1 MIHVAGGRVNLKK
14 TAASLCQRPDIPQKV
29 DILRKDIKIG
39 LLFTSPHL
47 KRGNTVSNWTGKFV
61 IGLTGNIATGKS
73 VVRRMLEHLGA
84 YTIDADALAHRAY
97 AKGAPGYQQVLDNF
111 GKWLINKDGE
121 IDRSKLGNLV
131 FNNPE
136 ALAQLEAI
144 AHPLVR
150 QATEILIKR
159 SIQPVI
165 VIEAIKLLEGDLRNV
180 CDSIWVT
187 NAPEEIQIERLIR
200 KRGMNRDQAVERIH
214 MQSEQSAKV
223 AVANIVITNT
233 GSYDALWKQV
243 NAAWKEI
250 VPGAS
255 NNAEPETITIKQP
268 VTPKGEYSV
277 KRGSPKHSAAIADL
291 ITRLSKG
298 ARKMTADGVMEEF
311 GEKAYML
318 LQLDQDIVGLAGWQ
332 VENLVTRTTDIF
344 LEEHVDLQKAL
355 EILIN
360 EVERASSELQSEAS
374 LIFPMNELA
383 TQEQLWK
390 QIGYEKRTPETL
402 GVQAWQDSA
411 TESLSAGN
419 TLLFKQL
426 RQDRVLRPI

>member
-1 MIHVAGGRVNLKK
+1 M
-14 TAASLCQRPDIPQKV
+14 
-29 DILRKDIKIG
+29 
-39 LLFTSPHL
+39 
-47 KRGNTVSNWTGKFV
+47 SNWPGKFV

-84 YTIDADALAHRAY
+84 YTIDADALTHRAY
-97 AKGAPGYQQVLDNF
+97 ARGAPGYQQVVDNF
-111 GKWLINKDGE
+111 GKWLVNKDGE

-131 FNNPE
+131 FNNPD
-136 ALAQLEAI
+136 AMSQLESI
-144 AHPLVR
+144 VHPLVR

-165 VIEAIKLLEGDLRNV
+165 VIEAIKLLEGDLRKV

-187 NAPEEIQIERLIR
+187 NAPEDIQVERLMR
-200 KRGMNRDQAVERIH
+200 KRGMSREQAIERIS
-214 MQSEQSAKV
+214 MQSAQSAKV

-243 NAAWKEI
+243 SAAWKEI
-250 VPGAS
+250 IPDANV
-255 NNAEPETITIKQP
+255 AEPVTEKQP
-268 VTPKGEYSV
+268 VAQSSGQYLV
-277 KRGSPKHSAAIADL
+277 KRGKPKNSTAIAEL

-298 ARKMTADGVMEEF
+298 TRRMTAENVMEEF

-318 LQLDQDIVGLAGWQ
+318 LELDQKIVGLAGWQ

-344 LEEHVDLQKAL
+344 FEEHVNLQKAL
-355 EILIN
+355 EVLIN
-360 EVERASSELQSEAS
+360 EVERASGELQSEAS
-374 LIFPMNELA
+374 LIFPMSELA
-383 TQEQLWK
+383 AQEQLWK
-390 QIGYEKRTPETL
+390 QLGYEKRTPETL

-411 TESLSAGN
+411 AEAGSTGS

>member
-1 MIHVAGGRVNLKK
+1 M
-14 TAASLCQRPDIPQKV
+14 
-29 DILRKDIKIG
+29 
-39 LLFTSPHL
+39 
-47 KRGNTVSNWTGKFV
+47 SNWPGKFV

-84 YTIDADALAHRAY
+84 YTIDADALTHRAY
-97 AKGAPGYQQVLDNF
+97 AKGAPGYQPVVDNF
-111 GKWLINKDGE
+111 GKWLLNKDGE

-136 ALAQLEAI
+136 AMTQLEAI
-144 AHPLVR
+144 VHPLVR
-150 QATEILIKR
+150 QATEMLTKR
-159 SIQPVI
+159 SIQPVV
-165 VIEAIKLLEGDLRNV
+165 VIEAIKLLEGDLRKV

-187 NAPEEIQIERLIR
+187 NAPESIQVERLMR
-200 KRGMNRDQAVERIH
+200 KRGLSREQAAERTH
-214 MQSEQSAKV
+214 MQSSQSTKV
-223 AVANIVITNT
+223 ALANIVITNT
-233 GSYDALWKQV
+233 GSYDNLWKQV

-255 NNAEPETITIKQP
+255 TPEPETI
-268 VTPKGEYSV
+268 VTKPTAASTGVFSV
-277 KRGSPKHSAAIADL
+277 KRGKPKHSAVIAEL

-298 ARKMTADGVMEEF
+298 TRKMTADNVMEEF

-318 LQLDQDIVGLAGWQ
+318 IELDQKIVGLAGWQ

-344 LEEHVDLQKAL
+344 LEEHIDIQKAL
-355 EILIN
+355 EILIK
-360 EVERASSELQSEAS
+360 EVERASGELQSEAS
-374 LIFPMNELA
+374 LIFPMSELA
-383 TQEQLWK
+383 SQEQIWK

-411 TESLSAGN
+411 NESKSAG

-426 RQDRVLRPI
+426 RLDRVLRPI

>member
-1 MIHVAGGRVNLKK
+1 
-14 TAASLCQRPDIPQKV
+14 
-29 DILRKDIKIG
+29 
-39 LLFTSPHL
+39 
-47 KRGNTVSNWTGKFV
+47 VSNWPGKFV

-84 YTIDADALAHRAY
+84 YTIDADALTHRAY
-97 AKGAPGYQQVLDNF
+97 AKGAPGYQPVVDNF
-111 GKWLINKDGE
+111 GKWLVNKDGE

-136 ALAQLEAI
+136 AMSQLEAI

-187 NAPEEIQIERLIR
+187 NAPEEVQVERLMR
-200 KRGMNRDQAVERIH
+200 KRGMSRDQATERIH
-214 MQSEQSAKV
+214 MQSAQSAKV
-223 AVANIVITNT
+223 SVANIVITNT

-250 VPGAS
+250 VPGA
-255 NNAEPETITIKQP
+255 NVAEPETITIKQP
-268 VTPKGEYSV
+268 ASQTGGELSV
-277 KRGSPKHSAAIADL
+277 KRGKPKNSAAIAEL

-298 ARKMTADGVMEEF
+298 ARIMTADDVMEDF

-318 LQLDQDIVGLAGWQ
+318 LLLDQKVVGLAGWQ
-332 VENLVTRTTDIF
+332 VENLVTRTTNIF
-344 LEEHVDLQKAL
+344 LEEHVNPQKAL
-355 EILIN
+355 ELLIN
-360 EVERASSELQSEAS
+360 EVERASGELQSEAS

-383 TQEQLWK
+383 AQEQIWK
-390 QIGYEKRTPETL
+390 HLGYERRTPETL

-411 TESLSAGN
+411 TESRSAGN
-419 TLLFKQL
+419 TLFFKQL

>member
-1 MIHVAGGRVNLKK
+1 
-14 TAASLCQRPDIPQKV
+14 
-29 DILRKDIKIG
+29 
-39 LLFTSPHL
+39 
-47 KRGNTVSNWTGKFV
+47 VSNWPGKFV

-84 YTIDADALAHRAY
+84 YTIDADALTHRAY
-97 AKGAPGYQQVLDNF
+97 AKGAPGYQQVVDSF

-136 ALAQLEAI
+136 AMAQLEAI

-150 QATEILIKR
+150 QATEMLIKR
-159 SIQPVI
+159 SIQPVV
-165 VIEAIKLLEGDLRNV
+165 VIEAIKLLEGDLRKV

-187 NAPEEIQIERLIR
+187 NAPEEVQAERLMR
-200 KRGMNRDQAVERIH
+200 KRGMSRDQATERIR
-214 MQSEQSAKV
+214 MQSAQSAKV

-233 GSYDALWKQV
+233 GSYDVLWKQV

-250 VPGAS
+250 VSGAS
-255 NNAEPETITIKQP
+255 TAAEPDTITVKQP
-268 VTPKGEYSV
+268 AVQSSGGELQV
-277 KRGSPKHSAAIADL
+277 KRGKPKNSAAIAEL

-298 ARKMTADGVMEEF
+298 TRVMTADDVMEDF
-311 GEKAYML
+311 GERAYML
-318 LQLDQDIVGLAGWQ
+318 LQLGERIVGLAGWQ

-344 LEEHVDLQKAL
+344 LEEKINPQKAL
-355 EILIN
+355 ELLIK

-383 TQEQLWK
+383 AQEQLWK
-390 QIGYEKRTPETL
+390 QLGYEKRTPETL

-411 TESLSAGN
+411 TESISAGN